1 MSARIISANFS
12 KQISNRCKRS
22 WHIISPLI
30 ISNQQI
36 FFTADVRDRQ
46 IFFFL
51 SASRASC
58 PFISCSRA
66 FHQNPWS
73 SSADGDWYRIKWYN
87 KPNHITFTEDLCSYG
102 FFFQIWE
109 PVMQTLTHYTTHSMW
124 PKIYFFWGGFYPLG
138 RNCPEPKHF
147 WIHLNIQIQISLTRT
162 WQFDAIVTCTTS
174 SGAEWL
180 HLRAILTHW
189 HPFSDLLCF
198 HNLCTYTTARCC
210 IKDQMTYQSYRSPE
224 SVLFICLSEDSIG
237 NQCTVSLILLI
248 DWL

>member
-1 MSARIISANFS
+1 MEIDIELNDITNQIILHLQKICAVMDFFFFRFGSLL
-12 KQISNRCKRS
+12 CKRLPTTP
-22 WHIISPLI
+22 HTACE
-30 ISNQQI
+30 I
-36 FFTADVRDRQ
+36 F
-46 IFFFL
+46 L
-51 SASRASC
+51 
-58 PFISCSRA
+58 
-66 FHQNPWS
+66 
-73 SSADGDWYRIKWYN
+73 
-87 KPNHITFTEDLCSYG
+87 
-102 FFFQIWE
+102 
-109 PVMQTLTHYTTHSMW
+109 
-124 PKIYFFWGGFYPLG
+124 GGFYPLA
-138 RNCPEPKHF
+138 RNYPEPKHF
-147 WIHLNIQIQISLTRT
+147 WIDSKMQIQISLTRA

-174 SGAEWL
+174 RGVGWL